1 MRAPFG
7 LTVALLLLSAGCF
20 GSGQE
25 SPGSESQSVST
36 EHVFTSSFEHGVS
49 IIDLNTKSA
58 DIIGS
63 DGLDWESDLEENG
76 SFGKF
81 RIFYEGGNASQRS
94 ASIIEYEGRHV
105 LEFRLAEANVNDG
118 EKGRV
123 STSLNNNVNLNDF
136 TYSVDVNLTGAFD
149 LISPAEGRLT
159 WMTIAEF
166 WNDEAQTEHAFRITL
181 AIHKEEEAANTP
193 LTWELHGQ
201 TQNTST
207 LQWDD
212 VWVETSD
219 ESVPIH
225 DWFTLQVAM
234 VEGDAE
240 HGKVLVMKD
249 ETILF
254 VVHDWTHHPEDATPG
269 GFDNL
274 NLMKL
279 YTGGEVLAMLPEGS
293 AFVILWDDFSLATDE
308 GFTKS

>member
-1 MRAPFG
+1 MRALFG
-7 LTVALLLLSAGCF
+7 LTVALLLLFAGCF
-20 GSGQE
+20 GGGQD
-25 SPGSESQSVST
+25 SPESESEPEST
-36 EHVFTSSFEHGVS
+36 EHVFTSGFEHHVS
-49 IIDLNTKSA
+49 IIDVNDKYG

-63 DGLDWESDLEENG
+63 DGLDWESDLEDNG
-76 SFGKF
+76 SFGNF

-94 ASIIEYEGRHV
+94 ASIIEYGGEHV

-123 STSLNNNVNLNDF
+123 STSLTDNVNLTDF
-136 TYSVDVNLTGAFD
+136 TYSVEVNLTDAFD

-166 WNDEAQTEHAFRITL
+166 WNDKAQTEHAFRITL

-193 LTWELHGQ
+193 LTWALHGQ
-201 TQNTST
+201 TQNTTS

-212 VWVETSD
+212 VWTETSD

-225 DWFTLQVAM
+225 SWFTLQVVM
-234 VEGDAE
+234 VEGDGE
-240 HGKVLVMKD
+240 HGQVLVKKD
-249 ETILF
+249 DTILF
-254 VVHDWTHHPEDATPG
+254 DVHDWTHHPEDATPG

-279 YTGGEVLAMLPEGS
+279 YTSGDVLSQLPEGR
-293 AFVILWDDFSLATDE
+293 AFVILWDDFFLSTDE
-308 GFTKS
+308 S